1 LAKSRIFATS
11 NKYPIRNLIK
21 TMTYLFLLA
30 GNPEQG
36 GGFESLFFLVALFLV
51 FYLSIIR
58 PQSKRQ
64 KEIQNKVNDLKKGD
78 KVVTSGGL
86 VGTALSVEET
96 TVMMEIDK
104 DVKVRLLKTAVVDV
118 NPEKI

>member
-1 LAKSRIFATS
+1 MQ
-11 NKYPIRNLIK
+11 Y
-21 TMTYLFLLA
+21 MFLLA
-30 GNPEQG
+30 GDPAQG

-51 FYLSIIR
+51 FYLFIIR

-64 KEIQNKVNDLKKGD
+64 KEIQNKVTSIKKGD
-78 KVVTSGGL
+78 KVITSGGL

-96 TVMMEIDK
+96 TLMVEIDK
-104 DVKVRLLKTAVVDV
+104 DVKVRLLKSAVVDV